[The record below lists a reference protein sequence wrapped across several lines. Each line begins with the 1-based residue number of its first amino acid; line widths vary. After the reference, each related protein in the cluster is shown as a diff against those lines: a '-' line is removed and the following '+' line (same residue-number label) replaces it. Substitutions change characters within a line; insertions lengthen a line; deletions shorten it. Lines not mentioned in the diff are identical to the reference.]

1 MKQLTGIAVFLSMA
15 ASAHAWQ
22 AKPYV
27 NMDLQFGGDTLL
39 YIQYTDGTDQEI
51 KAGNGIVFNGGALVD
66 TPVTGL
72 QLRSTIGYKYS
83 TSQATNVDI
92 AKTAVPIEAG
102 IRYQNA
108 EGIFLEG
115 GLVHHLSPTLSV
127 DDDEVEFES
136 GPGLNVKAGW
146 RFISVGYSQMTYES
160 NGEEFDASSF
170 NIGLEW
176 AFDL

>member
-1 MKQLTGIAVFLSMA
+1 MKQLIGILFIFSMT

-27 NMDLQFGGDTLL
+27 NMDAQFGGDTLL
-39 YIQYTDGTDQEI
+39 YIEYTDGTDQEI
-51 KAGNGIVFNGGALVD
+51 KAGNGIAFNGGVLVE

-72 QLRSTIGYKYS
+72 QLRSTFGYKYS

-92 AKTAVPIEAG
+92 AKTAIPVEVG
-102 IRYQNA
+102 VRYRTA
-108 EGIFLEG
+108 EGLFLEG
-115 GLVHHLSPTLSV
+115 GLVHHMNPTLSV
-127 DDDEVEFES
+127 DDDDLEFDS
-136 GPGLNVKAGW
+136 DPGLNLKAGW
-146 RFISVGYSQMTYES
+146 QFISVGYSRLTYES
-160 NGEEFDASSF
+160 NGESYDASSV